1 RRPPRAGLRRR
12 PSLDPPLPR
21 RRDYQRALGF
31 RAMVRRDGTL
41 ALPGRILLVLVG
53 AAGLAVSAVS
63 DPFTTVFFLS
73 YLLVGGLVAIRRPEN
88 LVSWLLVAIAFS
100 FIGTTSRPAIDIDQ
114 LKLGTASAS
123 DEAWVWVNTWSGYAT
138 FLLYAALAATFPS
151 GRLPAGRWRLPLVIA
166 LAVGLAVVILSMFS
180 PRLSATTNGA
190 DSIDVPNPIG
200 LIPDFPAMPAV
211 TTAAFLLT
219 LAVFGLAILS
229 MLSRYRVAAETERLQ
244 IRWLLAAIT
253 LVLVGVLAALVL
265 NQLYGKQLEGNIWI
279 PVLIAYPTVPIA
291 VGVAILR
298 YRLYEIDR
306 IVNRALVYG
315 VVTAILAGVFAGVTV
330 LTQRIFVAMTGQKS
344 DAAIVLTTLAVAA
357 MFAPVRKRVEL
368 IVDRY
373 FKYDQ
378 RLFGPYREELRR
390 TLDVLTPE
398 RAAQRLAREAMVE
411 TGAVG
416 ASVVGSDG
424 AVLASAGA
432 LDGKPSTRIPVRAN
446 GALLDAILLGPR
458 ADGRPHR
465 AQALAALG
473 EVAGLAAVASTAI
486 HPSLFVPAKD
496 T

>member
-1 RRPPRAGLRRR
+1 
-12 PSLDPPLPR
+12 
-21 RRDYQRALGF
+21 
-31 RAMVRRDGTL
+31 
-41 ALPGRILLVLVG
+41 
-53 AAGLAVSAVS
+53 
-63 DPFTTVFFLS
+63 
-73 YLLVGGLVAIRRPEN
+73 
-88 LVSWLLVAIAFS
+88 
-100 FIGTTSRPAIDIDQ
+100 
-114 LKLGTASAS
+114 
-123 DEAWVWVNTWSGYAT
+123 
-138 FLLYAALAATFPS
+138 
-151 GRLPAGRWRLPLVIA
+151 
-166 LAVGLAVVILSMFS
+166 
-180 PRLSATTNGA
+180 
-190 DSIDVPNPIG
+190 
-200 LIPDFPAMPAV
+200 
-211 TTAAFLLT
+211 
-219 LAVFGLAILS
+219 
-229 MLSRYRVAAETERLQ
+229 
-244 IRWLLAAIT
+244 
-253 LVLVGVLAALVL
+253 
-265 NQLYGKQLEGNIWI
+265 
-279 PVLIAYPTVPIA
+279 
-291 VGVAILR
+291 
-298 YRLYEIDR
+298 
-306 IVNRALVYG
+306 
-315 VVTAILAGVFAGVTV
+315 V